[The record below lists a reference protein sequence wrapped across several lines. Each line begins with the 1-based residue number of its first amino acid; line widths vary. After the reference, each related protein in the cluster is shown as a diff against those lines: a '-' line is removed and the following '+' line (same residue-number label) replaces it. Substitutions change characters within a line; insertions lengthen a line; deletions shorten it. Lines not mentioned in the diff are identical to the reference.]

1 MIAMKL
7 SKSAKQ
13 RIKMLTQ
20 AERKSLAK
28 SARVLAECECITMKR
43 ADTIIRWSMKS
54 GY

>member
-1 MIAMKL
+1 MAMKL
-7 SKSAKQ
+7 SRGAKQ

-28 SARVLAECECITMKR
+28 CAKTLAEVECITMKR
-43 ADTIIRWSMKS
+43 ADAVIRWCAKG

>member
-1 MIAMKL
+1 MSMKL
-7 SKSAKQ
+7 SRGAKQ

-28 SARVLAECECITMKR
+28 CAKVLAECECITMKR
-43 ADTIIRWSMKS
+43 ADAIIRWSAKG